1 MCCLES
7 VNFFRNYVIFEDSA
21 LTFLPLLLYN
31 EICICLRIPKSD
43 RHNNITTIMFPI
55 PCVSDFLSPVAS
67 IELTAFRLF
76 YDGVLPLWS
85 QYKCESY

>member
-43 RHNNITTIMFPI
+43 RHNNITMRIGFFIAIRLYRINRI
-55 PCVSDFLSPVAS
+55 PSILRRCSSPVVT
-67 IELTAFRLF
+67 I
-76 YDGVLPLWS
+76 
-85 QYKCESY
+85 